1 MLAHTLTTQL
11 HQHFPQQHDFL
22 IGLSGGVDSV
32 VLLHLLTQYPNLNLR
47 AVHIHHGLSPNADH
61 WADFCETLC
70 QQLNIPFEL
79 RKVVVKGHQ
88 GLEANARA
96 ARYQAISETIRPT
109 EVFVTAHHLD
119 DQAETFLLA
128 LKRGSGIQG
137 LSAMQVVSNW
147 QNFAIFRPLLDVS
160 KAEIL
165 HYADSQ
171 KLVWITDES
180 NADNGFDRN
189 FLRNQ
194 ILPALNQRFTQFNQ
208 MVARSAQHCA
218 AQQALIEELLNAEL
232 SQRIGEQNQ
241 FDIRGFEHF
250 SALKQQQLIRL
261 WLKKNNVVMPS
272 QTQLQAVIS
281 ALIFAKQ
288 DRNPEMKLGDK
299 LIRRYQKTIF
309 VTEQIEKQEPI
320 YIEIPEPSSDKHIGS
335 PLQNI
340 AITRSSTELICT
352 ISGKTHRFPIPIELQ
367 NQPLILKTGQTG
379 KIQQYGK
386 PHREELK
393 KIWKAHNV
401 PVWARSTTPLLFFQ
415 DKLVAVLYS

>member
-1 MLAHTLTTQL
+1 MLAHTLTTQR

-32 VLLHLLTQYPNLNLR
+32 VLLHLLAQYPNLNLR

-128 LKRGSGIQG
+128 LKRGSGLQG
-137 LSAMQVVSNW
+137 LSAMQAVGNW
-147 QNFAIFRPLLDVS
+147 QNFAIFRPLLNVS

-165 HYADSQ
+165 RYAESQ
-171 KLVWITDES
+171 NLAWITDES

-194 ILPALNQRFTQFNQ
+194 ILPELNQRFTHFSR
-208 MVARSAQHCA
+208 MVARSARHCA
-218 AQQALIEELLNAEL
+218 EQQALIEELLAEEL
-232 SQRIGEQNQ
+232 ALRMAGTQLNIVDFEQ
-241 FDIRGFEHF
+241 F
-250 SALKQQQLIRL
+250 SILKQKQLIRL
-261 WLKKNNVVMPS
+261 WLEKCGVTMPS
-272 QTQLQAVIS
+272 SAQLQAVIS
-281 ALIFAKQ
+281 ELIFAKADKKPEVKWGKYSVRRFRQ
-288 DRNPEMKLGDK
+288 RLFVVEVREHFIFSEVNIPFPKGMGEFEWGSYQRN
-299 LIRRYQKTIF
+299 QA
-309 VTEQIEKQEPI
+309 
-320 YIEIPEPSSDKHIGS
+320 EIVCKVF
-335 PLQNI
+335 
-340 AITRSSTELICT
+340 
-352 ISGKTHRFPIPIELQ
+352 GKNYRLSLPYELQ
-367 NQPLILKTGQTG
+367 QQPLTLKFGHQG
-379 KIQQYGK
+379 KVREYGK
-386 PHREELK
+386 LHREEMK
-393 KIWKAHNV
+393 KIWQKNGV
-401 PVWARSTTPLLFFQ
+401 PPWERHYTPLIFWQEQL
-415 DKLVAVLYS
+415 LAVLYY